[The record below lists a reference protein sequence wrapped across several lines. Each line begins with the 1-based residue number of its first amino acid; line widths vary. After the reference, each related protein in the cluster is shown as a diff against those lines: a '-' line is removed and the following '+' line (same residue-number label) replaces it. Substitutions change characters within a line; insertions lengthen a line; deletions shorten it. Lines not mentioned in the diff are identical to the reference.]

1 MERIASAPGLRLG
14 DALGPYRLDSVLG
27 EGAVGVVF
35 EARHAE
41 AGEVVAL
48 KVLKQ
53 LLSSNEVYRQRFV
66 REARVAS
73 EVRHSHLVPIL
84 DLGEARGYH
93 YLAVAYVQGG
103 SLAERIES
111 RGPLAVDD
119 TVRLTAEV
127 ASALDALHRAGI
139 VHRDVKPSNVMLD
152 PAGRAAV
159 TDFGLAKGP
168 AYTVLTKPGQVMGTV
183 DYIAPELIRGE
194 TTSSAA
200 DVYALGCVV
209 HECLAGT
216 PPFAHRK
223 LLEVAAAHLDDPPP
237 DVSESRPDVPAVA
250 RRSRPARRWRRTRLN
265 DRGPAPPSPTSS
277 ARRPQADTGPS
288 GRARAQALALPIRWC
303 QKRHQV

>member
-209 HECLAGT
+209 HECLAGN

-223 LLEVAAAHLDDPPP
+223 LMEVAAAHLDDPPP
-237 DVSESRPDVPAVA
+237 DDSESRQDVPWSLGEVVQRAMA
-250 RRSRPARRWRRTRLN
+250 KNAAERPRTCTAFANLL
-265 DRGPAPPSPTSS
+265 
-277 ARRPQADTGPS
+277 
-288 GRARAQALALPIRWC
+288 RAAAAG
-303 QKRHQV
+303 